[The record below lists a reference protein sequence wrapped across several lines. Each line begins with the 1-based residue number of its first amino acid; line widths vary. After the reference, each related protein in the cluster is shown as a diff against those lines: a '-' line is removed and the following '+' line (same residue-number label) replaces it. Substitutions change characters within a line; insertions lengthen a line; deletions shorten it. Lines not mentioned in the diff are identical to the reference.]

1 MENSEITQ
9 DPRFRRA
16 VRMGEY
22 TRAISIYLRIQHPER
37 EDLSILPREIIQG
50 VQVAVDNAFFAKAAE
65 RKELEE
71 EFR

>member
-1 MENSEITQ
+1 MENSDILA

-22 TRAISIYLRIQHPER
+22 TRAISVFLRLQHPER
-37 EDLSILPREIIQG
+37 EDLSTLPRDIIQG
-50 VQVAVDNAFFAKAAE
+50 AQVAVDNAFFDKAAE

>member
-16 VRMGEY
+16 VQAGEY
-22 TRAISIYLRIQHPER
+22 SRAISIYLRLQHPER
-37 EDLSILPREIIQG
+37 EDLSNLPREIIQG
-50 VQVAVDNAFFAKAAE
+50 AQVAVDNAFFAKDAE

>member
-1 MENSEITQ
+1 MENSDILQ

-16 VRMGEY
+16 VQAGEY
-22 TRAISIYLRIQHPER
+22 TRAISIFLRLQHPEC
-37 EDLSILPREIIQG
+37 EDLSTLPRDVIQG
-50 VQVAVDNAFFAKAAE
+50 AQVAVDNAFFVKDAE

>member
-1 MENSEITQ
+1 MENSDILQ

-16 VRMGEY
+16 VRTGEY
-22 TRAISIYLRIQHPER
+22 TRAISIFLRLQHPER
-37 EDLSILPREIIQG
+37 EDLSTLPREIIQG
-50 VQVAVDNAFFAKAAE
+50 AQVAVDNAFFAKDAE

>member
-1 MENSEITQ
+1 MTTLEITQ
-9 DPRFRRA
+9 DTRFRQA

-22 TRAISIYLRIQHPER
+22 TRAISICLRLQYPEV
-37 EDLSILPREIIQG
+37 EDLSTLPRDIIQG
-50 VQVAVDNAFFAKAAE
+50 AQVAVDNAFFAKDAE

>member
-1 MENSEITQ
+1 MENREILQET
-9 DPRFRRA
+9 RFRRP

-22 TRAISIYLRIQHPER
+22 TRAISIYLRLQHPER
-37 EDLSILPREIIQG
+37 EDISTLPREIIQG
-50 VQVAVDNAFFAKAAE
+50 AQVAVDNAFFDKAAE

>member
-1 MENSEITQ
+1 MTPLEITR

-16 VRMGEY
+16 VQAGEY
-22 TRAISIYLRIQHPER
+22 TRAISIYLRLQHPER
-37 EDLSILPREIIQG
+37 EDLSTLPRDIIQG
-50 VQVAVDNAFFAKAAE
+50 AQVAVDNAFFDKAAE